1 MSDYSV
7 HTVASVIH
15 GSLVQEPHPDATIE
29 QLCIDSR
36 KIVHAPASLFFALQT
51 EHRNGHNYIKS
62 CYEKGIRN
70 FVIHQ
75 PVDYTLFPEA
85 NFILTNNTLQALHQ
99 LTAWHRKQF
108 NIPVIG
114 ITGSNGK
121 TIVKEWL
128 YQLLS
133 DSYRIVRSPKSYNSQ
148 VGVPLSIWQMGT
160 EHNLAI
166 IEAGISRKGEMQ
178 ELQEIIQPT
187 IGVFTYLGDAHQEG
201 FASAEEKGIEKA
213 ILFKETSAI
222 IYSPEQSGVHLTGT
236 EHKEI
241 ISWGE
246 GVTNKL
252 QIISLQKEGLHTS
265 LQLKWNNTEL
275 KLTIPFTDKASV
287 NNAITCIA
295 VCLYLKMDITQ
306 LKEKLLLLKPVSL
319 RLEIKKGIQQCTII
333 NDSYSADLSSFEI
346 ALNLLQQQR
355 QHRKKT
361 IILSDFIL
369 PKAKESETYHA
380 IAQLITAH
388 DIHKLVTVGPATAQ
402 HFATKVPA
410 TIQWTHFST
419 VDELIKQLPVL
430 AFHNEA
436 ILIKGARVFG
446 LEQIV
451 PLLEQKVHQTVLE
464 INLTAITHNLKKI
477 REQIQQGT
485 KIMAM
490 VKAFSYGSGS
500 YEIANLMQFNGV
512 DYLAVAFADEGVELR
527 KAGITLPIMVMNPEV
542 VTFDHLIE
550 YNLEPELYS
559 FEIVNAFTAY
569 LDKEGLSRYPVHL
582 KIDTG
587 MHRLGFTNDEVEQL
601 CHILQSGNRFS
612 IQTVFSHLAAS
623 EDPASDNFTSQ
634 QAILFE
640 QACESILEKTGQS
653 FIRHLCNS
661 SGILRHPHL
670 QYEMVRLGI
679 AMYGI
684 TSHKT
689 TLELEEALTL
699 KTTIAQL
706 KELQP
711 GDSVGYNRKGV
722 VTRPSVIATVRI
734 GYADGFHRSLGN
746 GKSFM
751 LVNGQPAPVIG
762 TVCMDMTMLDVTDVK
777 DVKEGDDVI
786 VFGKDW
792 TIEHIAAAA
801 GTIPYEI
808 MTGISQRVN
817 RVYFEE

>member
-133 DSYRIVRSPKSYNSQ
+133 DSYRIIRSPKSYNSQ
-148 VGVPLSIWQMGT
+148 VGVPLSIWQMGA

-166 IEAGISRKGEMQ
+166 IEAGISRKGEMN
-178 ELQEIIQPT
+178 ELQSIIQPT

-201 FASAEEKGIEKA
+201 FTSAEEKAIEKA
-213 ILFKETSAI
+213 ILFKDASAI

-246 GVTNKL
+246 DVTNKL
-252 QIISLQKEGLHTS
+252 QIISLQKEGLNTS
-265 LQLKWNNTEL
+265 LQLKWNNSEL
-275 KLTIPFTDKASV
+275 HLTIPFTDKASV

-295 VCLYLKMDITQ
+295 VCMYLKMDTTQ

-355 QHRKKT
+355 QHKKKT

-369 PKAKESETYHA
+369 PKAKESETYHT
-380 IAQLITAH
+380 IAQLIAAH
-388 DIHKLVTVGPATAQ
+388 DIQKLVTVGPATAQ

-419 VDELIKQLPVL
+419 VNELIKQLPVL

-446 LEQIV
+446 LEQLM

-559 FEIVNAFTAY
+559 FEIVNAFAVY

-640 QACESILEKTGQS
+640 QACESIREKTGQS

-792 TIEHIAAAA
+792 TIEHIAEAA

-808 MTGISQRVN
+808 MTGISQRVK